1 MELHNAKDIIF
12 HFGSYSLHNLA
23 SIFLHNST
31 CLLSYNQDMFFF
43 LRSMDIFLR
52 SMIDYVNDLV
62 DRNKENIIF
71 FLDLQ
76 LCALQTANGDAGLI
90 VSGLFHKKQ
99 IGLFMAQTL
108 NAKNRMVF
116 WPLWQV

>member
-1 MELHNAKDIIF
+1 MQNILFFILFHILYITLQAYFYTIQLVCSVIIR
-12 HFGSYSLHNLA
+12 
-23 SIFLHNST
+23 IW
-31 CLLSYNQDMFFF
+31 FF

-52 SMIDYVNDLV
+52 SMIDCVNDLV
-62 DRNKENIIF
+62 DINKENIIF
-71 FLDLQ
+71 YFELQ

>member
-1 MELHNAKDIIF
+1 MIWLIEIKITL
-12 HFGSYSLHNLA
+12 Y
-23 SIFLHNST
+23 
-31 CLLSYNQDMFFF
+31 FFF
-43 LRSMDIFLR
+43 
-52 SMIDYVNDLV
+52 
-62 DRNKENIIF
+62 E
-71 FLDLQ
+71 LQ

>member
-1 MELHNAKDIIF
+1 MQKILFSILVHILYITLLAYFYTIQLVCSVIIRIW
-12 HFGSYSLHNLA
+12 G
-23 SIFLHNST
+23 
-31 CLLSYNQDMFFF
+31 FF
-43 LRSMDIFLR
+43 LRSMDIFRR
-52 SMIDYVNDLV
+52 SMIDCMNDLV
-62 DRNKENIIF
+62 DINKENIIF
-71 FLDLQ
+71 YFKLQ
-76 LCALQTANGDAGLI
+76 PCALQTANGDAGLI

>member
-1 MELHNAKDIIF
+1 MIWLIEIKRTFYL
-12 HFGSYSLHNLA
+12 
-23 SIFLHNST
+23 
-31 CLLSYNQDMFFF
+31 FF
-43 LRSMDIFLR
+43 
-52 SMIDYVNDLV
+52 
-62 DRNKENIIF
+62 
-71 FLDLQ
+71 DLQ

>member
-1 MELHNAKDIIF
+1 
-12 HFGSYSLHNLA
+12 
-23 SIFLHNST
+23 
-31 CLLSYNQDMFFF
+31 
-43 LRSMDIFLR
+43 MDIPVFLR
-52 SMIDYVNDLV
+52 SMIDCVNDLV